1 MVGCAAKGS
10 EGAERKE
17 VPISGF
23 QVGTLSWLPK
33 GTDVIAVSFQTKERQ
48 RNLVGKTLSHHCWLD
63 RQKGKTYGP
72 PPGARIGE
80 KMNSLLELP
89 EGSSPVNL

>member
-48 RNLVGKTLSHHCWLD
+48 RNSVGKTLSHHCWLD
-63 RQKGKTYGP
+63 RQKGKKK
-72 PPGARIGE
+72 RME
-80 KMNSLLELP
+80 KLKMLSQKKEIFFFSHFN
-89 EGSSPVNL
+89 